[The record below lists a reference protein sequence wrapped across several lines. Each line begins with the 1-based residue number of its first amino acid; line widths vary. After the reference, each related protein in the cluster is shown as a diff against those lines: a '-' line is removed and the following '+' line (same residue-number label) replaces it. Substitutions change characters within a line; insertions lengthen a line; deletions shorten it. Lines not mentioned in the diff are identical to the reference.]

1 MKKSDITAKSEK
13 FIKLEKE
20 IRNDIKEYLLKVLE
34 GTDLLRTMC
43 VDITIKNDSV
53 YQVYPTFIDEPTVTE
68 MWLDEDNDIVF
79 FINDTDLYFDQLS
92 TYELMYI
99 LKELED

>member
-1 MKKSDITAKSEK
+1 MKKSNIKVNVEN

-34 GTDLLRTMC
+34 GTNELYTMA
-43 VDITIKNDSV
+43 VDITIETDSE
-53 YQVYPTFIDEPTVTE
+53 YPTFIDASTLNE
-68 MWLDEDNDIVF
+68 MWLDENNNIVF
-79 FINDTDLYFDQLS
+79 YIDDLELYFDQLS
-92 TYELMYI
+92 TYELMCI